1 LTNFVA
7 LTTFAALT
15 NSVDDHERPSENA
28 MKPRNDIGGVVHVYQ
43 KYNPIEFPSPNQ
55 ESPDLVS
62 GAFEHALAYG
72 SYRELTEEE
81 LARAIELDPSQIAGL
96 GPSIDALKAMLE
108 ERKRKILETYQS
120 DGLDKKANSRFEKLS
135 RRVRPPA
142 KLKGLYDRAIR
153 LSQIYLLE
161 QLWYQADRSDPDFAR
176 DVLVTM
182 EALGD
187 KYQIDELISKYTF
200 TGRQKM
206 DIPEAIEIKK
216 ELEQIDELL
225 KQLEEAAK
233 TAQIGLIDMEAL
245 GQYAQPNDLNALE
258 EIREQIKNVVR
269 EMAERQG
276 LDRSESGA
284 FRLTPKAYK
293 TFQAKLLD
301 KIFSNLQASR
311 SGRHTGR
318 IVGDGSVE
326 LPTTKAYEFG
336 DSIANLDIVQSV
348 MNAMLRRPNER
359 PVRLGSDDLEIF
371 KTRNTPKC
379 ATMVIMDMSGSMR
392 HDGQYM
398 NVKRMALALQGLISS
413 EYPGDFLRFIEMYT
427 FAKLRP
433 AGEIIDMMP
442 KPVTIHNPVVRLKAD
457 MSDERITEME
467 IPPHFTN
474 IQHALRIARQNL
486 ATADTLNKQIV
497 LITDGLPTAHFEEET
512 LYLLYPPDPR
522 TEQQTMREAMLCA
535 KDGIT
540 INIFLVPSWSQSE
553 EDIRFAYRMAEQT
566 KGRVF
571 FTSGNNLDRFVLWD
585 YIDRKREILG

>member
-1 LTNFVA
+1 
-7 LTTFAALT
+7 
-15 NSVDDHERPSENA
+15 

-392 HDGQYM
+392 HDGQYI

-457 MSDERITEME
+457 MSDQRITEME

-474 IQHALRIARQNL
+474 IQHALRLARQNL

>member
-1 LTNFVA
+1 LTNFSA
-7 LTTFAALT
+7 LTH
-15 NSVDDHERPSENA
+15 SVDDHERPSENA

-43 KYNPIEFPSPNQ
+43 KYNPIEFPSPSS

-142 KLKGLYDRAIR
+142 KLKGLFDRAIR

-336 DSIANLDIVQSV
+336 DSIANLDVVQSV

-474 IQHALRIARQNL
+474 IQHALRLARQNL
-486 ATADTLNKQIV
+486 ATTDTRNKQIV

-512 LYLLYPPDPR
+512 LFLLYPPDPR

>member
-1 LTNFVA
+1 
-7 LTTFAALT
+7 
-15 NSVDDHERPSENA
+15 
-28 MKPRNDIGGVVHVYQ
+28 
-43 KYNPIEFPSPNQ
+43 
-55 ESPDLVS
+55 
-62 GAFEHALAYG
+62 
-72 SYRELTEEE
+72 
-81 LARAIELDPSQIAGL
+81 
-96 GPSIDALKAMLE
+96 
-108 ERKRKILETYQS
+108 
-120 DGLDKKANSRFEKLS
+120 
-135 RRVRPPA
+135 
-142 KLKGLYDRAIR
+142 
-153 LSQIYLLE
+153 
-161 QLWYQADRSDPDFAR
+161 
-176 DVLVTM
+176 M

-336 DSIANLDIVQSV
+336 DSIANLDVVQSV

-474 IQHALRIARQNL
+474 IQHALRLARQNL
-486 ATADTLNKQIV
+486 ATTDTRNKQIV

-512 LYLLYPPDPR
+512 LFLLYPPDPR

>member
-1 LTNFVA
+1 
-7 LTTFAALT
+7 
-15 NSVDDHERPSENA
+15 
-28 MKPRNDIGGVVHVYQ
+28 
-43 KYNPIEFPSPNQ
+43 
-55 ESPDLVS
+55 
-62 GAFEHALAYG
+62 
-72 SYRELTEEE
+72 
-81 LARAIELDPSQIAGL
+81 
-96 GPSIDALKAMLE
+96 
-108 ERKRKILETYQS
+108 
-120 DGLDKKANSRFEKLS
+120 
-135 RRVRPPA
+135 
-142 KLKGLYDRAIR
+142 
-153 LSQIYLLE
+153 
-161 QLWYQADRSDPDFAR
+161 
-176 DVLVTM
+176 M

-336 DSIANLDIVQSV
+336 DSIANLDVVQSV
-348 MNAMLRRPNER
+348 LNAMLRRPNER

-474 IQHALRIARQNL
+474 IQHALRLARQNL
-486 ATADTLNKQIV
+486 ATTDTRNKQIV

-512 LYLLYPPDPR
+512 LFLLYPPDPR